1 MWVAASP
8 REGCTK
14 TFNWERWIGYFSV
27 HDDCQNIISALRKRI
42 ASLST
47 LICWNTSVYLN
58 IAKGTTDPRVHY
70 LDQTWAQR
78 LNQMSASKSWR
89 NFSLEGLTK
98 IQLQSFWSDL
108 KLQSQNLD
116 QKFTFKILTKLK
128 LQNLNQISC
137 LILQSQEHEIVCI
150 SLNCLSGKTPSDN
163 RKRKIVHSSS
173 KLVHVKKQTFPP

>member
-1 MWVAASP
+1 MLKSTKTRGELVCAKKYRNAPSSCSGQARWQREGDKEGLQQGAATMWVAASP

-14 TFNWERWIGYFSV
+14 TFNWERCIEYFSV

-98 IQLQSFWSDL
+98 IQLQSFWSNFSL
-108 KLQSQNLD
+108 RILTKNSPSKSWQNLN
-116 QKFTFKILTKLK
+116 FKILTKY
-128 LQNLNQISC
+128 Q
-137 LILQSQEHEIVCI
+137 
-150 SLNCLSGKTPSDN
+150 P
-163 RKRKIVHSSS
+163 
-173 KLVHVKKQTFPP
+173 